1 VKNTVHTPLGLD
13 DRGILIAGTDLTA
26 SKDRKVG
33 TSWIDTDPPARRRSG
48 DLDVVAAIQKRKITP
63 LQ

>member
-1 VKNTVHTPLGLD
+1 MT
-13 DRGILIAGTDLTA
+13 RGILIAGTDLTA